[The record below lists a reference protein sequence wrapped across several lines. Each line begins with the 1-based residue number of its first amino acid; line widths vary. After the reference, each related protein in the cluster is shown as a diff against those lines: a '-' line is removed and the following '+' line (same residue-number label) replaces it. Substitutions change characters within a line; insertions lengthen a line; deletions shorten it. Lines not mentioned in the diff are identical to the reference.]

1 MFMEL
6 RMKVKICGITNRQD
20 AEDAAQ
26 GGADALG
33 FIFYSESPRYISL
46 LNAGRIIRTL
56 GATVLP
62 VGVFVNAP
70 REEVLRTIHETG
82 IGCVQLHG
90 EEDPEYTRGFPV
102 PVWKAFRVGSKFNED
117 ELRRYHVGAYL
128 LDAHVEGWRGG
139 TGRTFDW
146 EIACRAKRFGNIVL
160 SGGITPENVVDAV
173 RTVRPYA
180 IDISSGVEISPGR
193 KDRQKLLQLFA
204 NIRTIEG

>member
-90 EEDPEYTRGFPV
+90 
-102 PVWKAFRVGSKFNED
+102 ED